1 MAAGFHSVGA
11 AGLGGG
17 DGDRAGLDDAD
28 GLAFAAVAVQDPLHV
43 DGVAVVPLDGQHGV
57 DHGGDL
63 LLVEHPAVDQA
74 GRHGGL
80 DHAADGVVEVRHHVL
95 GRHLVAQDAPVGL
108 ADLDVVRR
116 DQALHHRLAPAPAG
130 LDDDAVGL
138 PGDRVGGERH
148 PGGPGVDQ
156 LDDADRHRHVP
167 VVRAGPQ
174 PVGHRARVE
183 QAGPALA
190 DRLEHAVR
198 AGHPEVGVEDPGE
211 AGRARVL
218 ADGRAA
224 HRGRDVDLEAAR
236 AQLLVGVADQRGQ
249 VRVDVPAGQFGPDG
263 ARGGF
268 DLGGPG
274 VRAEPAERGVDH
286 LVQARLLPVPPV
298 RLDRDGEPLRQAHAR
313 PEQFGEPAHL
323 GAADADGLLRGDLVH
338 PGDGVRHRLSPARP
352 RSRPA

>member
-1 MAAGFHSVGA
+1 MA
-11 AGLGGG
+11 
-17 DGDRAGLDDAD
+17 
-28 GLAFAAVAVQDPLHV
+28 
-43 DGVAVVPLDGQHGV
+43 
-57 DHGGDL
+57 
-63 LLVEHPAVDQA
+63 
-74 GRHGGL
+74 GL
-80 DHAADGVVEVRHHVL
+80 DHAADGVVEVRHHLL

-167 VVRAGPQ
+167 VVRARPQ
-174 PVGHRARVE
+174 PVGDRARVE

-263 ARGGF
+263 A
-268 DLGGPG
+268 
-274 VRAEPAERGVDH
+274 
-286 LVQARLLPVPPV
+286 AR
-298 RLDRDGEPLRQAHAR
+298 RL
-313 PEQFGEPAHL
+313 
-323 GAADADGLLRGDLVH
+323 
-338 PGDGVRHRLSPARP
+338 RP
-352 RSRPA
+352 RRARRPGRARRARRRSPRPGPPAPSAAGTPRP